1 MKALSLTNF
10 DRYLNTLSLSLYIFN
25 LFSLPFLDGSQLFS
39 AILDLLQPGGGSY
52 EYDIPLDAMT
62 DAELGSFD
70 FKSGGEPRSRRNWRN
85 WLWKRRT
92 KVERAVKYTT
102 IVLMILT
109 TAIVALSSV
118 G

>member
-1 MKALSLTNF
+1 M
-10 DRYLNTLSLSLYIFN
+10 
-25 LFSLPFLDGSQLFS
+25 
-39 AILDLLQPGGGSY
+39 LQTRGGSY

-62 DAELGSFD
+62 DAELGSFE
-70 FKSGGEPRSRRNWRN
+70 FKNGGEPRSRRNWRK

-118 G
+118 E